1 MCHRKTKELRE
12 MEIIL
17 SRNGFK
23 AVRSNG
29 SHFTYLNRTTG
40 RHVTVNKDL
49 NPMVRKRIIKENALV
64 QEGWFYEVHRD
75 FTERELRLS

>member
-1 MCHRKTKELRE
+1 

-23 AVRSNG
+23 AVRSSG

-64 QEGWFYEVHRD
+64 
-75 FTERELRLS
+75 